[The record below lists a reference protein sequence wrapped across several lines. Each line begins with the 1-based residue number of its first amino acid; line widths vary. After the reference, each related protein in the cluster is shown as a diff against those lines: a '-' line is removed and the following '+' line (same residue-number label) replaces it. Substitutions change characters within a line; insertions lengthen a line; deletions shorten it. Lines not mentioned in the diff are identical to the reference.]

1 MGHGQVGRKW
11 LLQLASAPPTFQFF
25 STIFF
30 QSAEKASR
38 GQGHQPTTTPN
49 EPGQAAA
56 ERKRRRAASNRP
68 LSSAAS
74 TDHGHGR
81 LLPAAVGVPRR
92 RLPQDLHLPQGL
104 LHWYISLPPLRRH
117 LVLGCVA
124 CRFLRSGAWDHG
136 SLLLLW
142 HDLVILCA

>member
-1 MGHGQVGRKW
+1 MGHGLVGRKW

-38 GQGHQPTTTPN
+38 GQATTTPN
-49 EPGQAAA
+49 EPGGGRAEAAA
-56 ERKRRRAASNRP
+56 NNQP

-81 LLPAAVGVPRR
+81 LLPAVVGVPCR

-104 LHWYISLPPLRRH
+104 LHRYVSLPPLRRH

-136 SLLLLW
+136 SLLLLR